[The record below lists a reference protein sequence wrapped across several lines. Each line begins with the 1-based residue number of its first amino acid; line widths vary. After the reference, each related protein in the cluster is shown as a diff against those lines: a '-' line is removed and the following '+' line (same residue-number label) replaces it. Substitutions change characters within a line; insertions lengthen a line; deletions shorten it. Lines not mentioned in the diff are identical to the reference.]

1 MTRIS
6 KKLFSPEA
14 YKVGLIWMLPNA
26 RVRVGFVNLNAIFA
40 LWGLKSEK
48 FSSCKFILRRN
59 FSCHSMWFPSGSR
72 LRSTC
77 VMSATPFLDMYFE
90 TCSQTRCGKKCNV
103 SSSFLVHHWTFNSR
117 FDYNLSSIYFLIIMT
132 MIYFLIIIFHQFI

>member
-6 KKLFSPEA
+6 KKLFSPKA

-40 LWGLKSEK
+40 LWGLKAEK

-59 FSCHSMWFPSGSR
+59 FSCHRMWFPSGSR

-77 VMSATPFLDMYFE
+77 VMNATPFLDMYFKP
-90 TCSQTRCGKKCNV
+90 CSQTRCGQNATF
-103 SSSFLVHHWTFNSR
+103 FLVFLCIIA
-117 FDYNLSSIYFLIIMT
+117 LSIIV
-132 MIYFLIIIFHQFI
+132 LIIIFHQFIFWL